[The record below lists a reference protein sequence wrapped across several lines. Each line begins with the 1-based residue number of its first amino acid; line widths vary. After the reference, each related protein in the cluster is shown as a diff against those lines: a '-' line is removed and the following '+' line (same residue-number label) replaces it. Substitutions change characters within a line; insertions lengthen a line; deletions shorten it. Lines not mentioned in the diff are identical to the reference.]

1 MKRLISTTL
10 AAALAFSTIGATA
23 ASAQPYPGPPGYNH
37 DHDHDHGPGF
47 YGPPGYHSAPPGGY
61 NGWHR
66 GGYYH
71 GPRYVVRDYGHY
83 HLRPPPRG
91 YEWVQQGGQFVM
103 IAVASGV
110 IADILLNR

>member
-1 MKRLISTTL
+1 MKRFLSTSF
-10 AAALAFSTIGATA
+10 AAALAVSAMGSSA
-23 ASAQPYPGPPGYNH
+23 ALAQPYPGPPGFNH
-37 DHDHDHGPGF
+37 
-47 YGPPGYHSAPPGGY
+47 PPAYPPHYHEAPPGGY

-71 GPRYVVRDYGHY
+71 GPREVVRNYGAY

-91 YEWVQQGGQFVM
+91 YEWVNNGGQFVL